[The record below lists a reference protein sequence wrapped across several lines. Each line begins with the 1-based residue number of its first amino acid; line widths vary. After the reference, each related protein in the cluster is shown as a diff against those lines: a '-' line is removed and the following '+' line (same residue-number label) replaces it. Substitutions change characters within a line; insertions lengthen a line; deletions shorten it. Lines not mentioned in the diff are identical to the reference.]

1 MSRAYSMS
9 VPEMVSKGAAAGAGD
24 PSGRLAFLMLE
35 RQRRELT
42 KAEKQELSSLATSQ
56 RFEHSL
62 EPKEVSDY
70 FGSKSYRFEPK
81 PVAQPAAQPAAPP
94 PESPYDWVGEYRGGR
109 FGRHYVP
116 PRQRWE
122 LERDRRKGELE
133 MRNAEA
139 QAEQQRWAFMQMMK
153 NADGMRIRELL
164 YGGDK

>member
-9 VPEMVSKGAAAGAGD
+9 VPEMASKGAVASAGD

-42 KAEKQELSSLATSQ
+42 NAEKQEYSSLATSQ

-70 FGSKSYRFEPK
+70 FGNKSYRFEPK
-81 PVAQPAAQPAAPP
+81 PVAQPAAPP
-94 PESPYDWVGEYRGGR
+94 PESPYDWVGEYRDPR
-109 FGRHYVP
+109 GRHYVP